1 MSVRVRVRVM
11 VRVGVRE
18 RVRVRV
24 RVKLGLRVRLRVR
37 QTSLIFLKS
46 LIDIFT
52 ATNFRKTKI
61 RFFERESF
69 IILIAKK

>member
-1 MSVRVRVRVM
+1 M
-11 VRVGVRE
+11 
-18 RVRVRV
+18 
-24 RVKLGLRVRLRVR
+24 LALRVRMRVR

-52 ATNFRKTKI
+52 ATNFQKTKI
-61 RFFERESF
+61 RLFERESF

>member
-1 MSVRVRVRVM
+1 M
-11 VRVGVRE
+11 
-18 RVRVRV
+18 
-24 RVKLGLRVRLRVR
+24 LALRVRLRVR
-37 QTSLIFLKS
+37 QTSMIFLKS

-61 RFFERESF
+61 RLLERESF

>member
-1 MSVRVRVRVM
+1 M
-11 VRVGVRE
+11 
-18 RVRVRV
+18 
-24 RVKLGLRVRLRVR
+24 LALRVRLRVR

-52 ATNFRKTKI
+52 TNFRKTKI
-61 RFFERESF
+61 RLFERESF